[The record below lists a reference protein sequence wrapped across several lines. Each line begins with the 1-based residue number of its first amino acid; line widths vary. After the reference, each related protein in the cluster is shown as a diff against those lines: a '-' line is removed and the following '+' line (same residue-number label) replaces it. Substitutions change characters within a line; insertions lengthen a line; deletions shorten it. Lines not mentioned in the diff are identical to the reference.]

1 MSLYLLM
8 LALLH
13 YSDVNVLLYKYDFS
27 AIIAGLNKLKSS
39 QIYKSSLLIFILL
52 FFLLLDSVQYEIIKI

>member
-27 AIIAGLNKLKSS
+27 AIIAGLNKLISS

-52 FFLLLDSVQYEIIKI
+52 FFKLFDFSTI

>member
-27 AIIAGLNKLKSS
+27 AIIAGLNKLISS

-52 FFLLLDSVQYEIIKI
+52 CFDSVQYEIIKI